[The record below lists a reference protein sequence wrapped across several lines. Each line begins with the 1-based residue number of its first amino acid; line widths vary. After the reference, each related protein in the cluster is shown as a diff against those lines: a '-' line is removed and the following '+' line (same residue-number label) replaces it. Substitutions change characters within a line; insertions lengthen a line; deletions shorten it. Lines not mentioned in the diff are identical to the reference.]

1 MVRPPAAYRGVSGS
15 FAETAS
21 CTASRERELP
31 RKELSAIMSATGIIG
46 YPFGNL
52 YRLMLL
58 TGKRKG
64 EVARM
69 RWQDIDLDA
78 AEWTIQSSQTNS
90 EECRTVSAT
99 VVALFLS
106 SLARI
111 TPTSKL
117 GNHAFLE
124 THTVS
129 RCEITPAVAALTRT
143 CVFRSSGTWSLKE
156 SV

>member
-1 MVRPPAAYRGVSGS
+1 
-15 FAETAS
+15 
-21 CTASRERELP
+21 
-31 RKELSAIMSATGIIG
+31 MSATGIIG
-46 YPFGNL
+46 YAFGNL

-58 TGKRKG
+58 TGKRKR

-90 EECRTVSAT
+90 EECGTLSAT

-111 TPTSKL
+111 TPPSKL
-117 GNHAFLE
+117 ENHAFLE
-124 THTVS
+124 THTAS
-129 RCEITPAVAALTRT
+129 RCEITTAVAALTRT
-143 CVFRSSGTWSLKE
+143 CAFKSSETWSLTE